1 MTNEDFNDLII
12 RLRSSST
19 PVNLREEVIMV
30 MKQQRQLLEDI
41 YLGARTGSITTPEY
55 LAGTALGKAGYG
67 SPGDMGF

>member
-1 MTNEDFNDLII
+1 MTNEDFNDLIT
-12 RLRSSST
+12 RLRNSST

-41 YLGARTGSITTPEY
+41 YLGARHGSITTPEY